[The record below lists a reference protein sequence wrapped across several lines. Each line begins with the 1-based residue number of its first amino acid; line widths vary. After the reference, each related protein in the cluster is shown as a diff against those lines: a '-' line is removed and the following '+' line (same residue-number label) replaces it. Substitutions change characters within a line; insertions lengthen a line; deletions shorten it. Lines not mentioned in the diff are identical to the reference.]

1 MAEGGADDVVL
12 YGENGSFQN
21 QSEEASSSKRSS
33 RRASVEA
40 ISAWAELKKKRKSP
54 RENCTTGITKDQ
66 RAEKRK
72 RRSKL
77 TIKDASTDQLDALS
91 EFMSDL
97 TDSDAKILALRTYYL
112 EFKLRTK

>member
-12 YGENGSFQN
+12 DGDIGSFQN
-21 QSEEASSSKRSS
+21 QSEEASSTCCSKRSS

-40 ISAWAELKKKRKSP
+40 ISAWAELKKKWKSP
-54 RENCTTGITKDQ
+54 RENRTTGITKDQ

-91 EFMSDL
+91 
-97 TDSDAKILALRTYYL
+97 
-112 EFKLRTK
+112 